1 MLGFSMAQEEEENNL
16 EAKFDAAVKVIWS
29 LPEEGP
35 FQPSDD
41 MLLRFYAYHM
51 QATQGPC
58 NIPRPSSFWDSR
70 GKVKW
75 DAWSSLGNMTK
86 VEAMNN
92 YIQDIQLILET
103 IPISDEVS
111 DLVQK
116 LDNFFMEVDT
126 FDDEENDV
134 NSRSFSRPF
143 EQHGDEQENQKH
155 KPMMEGYGDL
165 WDDIQNVQ
173 EHDKEGSVHGSSSE
187 ESSKDASELV
197 RKEECSDWKSEE
209 EEMGDEE
216 DNTEDKDEDWKV
228 WTPDQSLLMVDD
240 TRWRADT
247 RGSSSSVE
255 ASVSSLT
262 NGTHSSLNTEMEED
276 ELAYSME
283 RSRQGNTY
291 THFNGH
297 VCEHLDPILH
307 KNQRSTDSDNEEFCD
322 SMEHL
327 AVEEGRSS
335 SKILPPGSRADSVR
349 QMDLWFDS
357 SSGRNRGESQV
368 IVADSFFKDGMNV
381 RQLHSS
387 LSSRGRA
394 SQASRATCS
403 SGLCAGVDAPCSVSQ
418 SSRAAGANVNE
429 QIAAALM
436 RLQWDMTNVVHRLH
450 ALEARTS
457 SRSRSSL
464 RQENSLPLEKKLPR
478 PSWWPFDFCPLTV
491 VLYALWPLITHWGV
505 HVYLKHK
512 RRKI

>member
-1 MLGFSMAQEEEENNL
+1 MLGFSMAQVEEENNL

-143 EQHGDEQENQKH
+143 EQHG
-155 KPMMEGYGDL
+155 
-165 WDDIQNVQ
+165 
-173 EHDKEGSVHGSSSE
+173 
-187 ESSKDASELV
+187 
-197 RKEECSDWKSEE
+197 
-209 EEMGDEE
+209 
-216 DNTEDKDEDWKV
+216 V

-291 THFNGH
+291 TLFNGH

-349 QMDLWFDS
+349 QTDLWFDS

-368 IVADSFFKDGMNV
+368 IVADSFFKDGMNA

-491 VLYALWPLITHWGV
+491 VLYTLWPLITHWGV

>member
-187 ESSKDASELV
+187 ESSKEASELV

-291 THFNGH
+291 TLFNGH

-349 QMDLWFDS
+349 QTDLWFDS

-368 IVADSFFKDGMNV
+368 IVADSFFKDGMNA

>member
-143 EQHGDEQENQKH
+143 EQHG
-155 KPMMEGYGDL
+155 
-165 WDDIQNVQ
+165 
-173 EHDKEGSVHGSSSE
+173 
-187 ESSKDASELV
+187 
-197 RKEECSDWKSEE
+197 
-209 EEMGDEE
+209 
-216 DNTEDKDEDWKV
+216 V

-291 THFNGH
+291 TLFNGH

-349 QMDLWFDS
+349 QTDLWFDS

-368 IVADSFFKDGMNV
+368 IVADSFFKDGMNA

>member
-143 EQHGDEQENQKH
+143 EQHG
-155 KPMMEGYGDL
+155 
-165 WDDIQNVQ
+165 
-173 EHDKEGSVHGSSSE
+173 
-187 ESSKDASELV
+187 
-197 RKEECSDWKSEE
+197 
-209 EEMGDEE
+209 
-216 DNTEDKDEDWKV
+216 V

-291 THFNGH
+291 TLFNGH

-368 IVADSFFKDGMNV
+368 IVADSFFKDGMNA